1 LLGALAQLAEDL
13 PVFWQLGVEAGAA
26 RYSYKSV
33 AVELG
38 VGEERLCLNAWHPRR
53 ANQDGVH

>member
-1 LLGALAQLAEDL
+1 LLGALAQLAEGL
-13 PVFWQLGVEAGAA
+13 RIGTAVGAGAA
-26 RYSYKSV
+26 RYPYKRI
-33 AVELG
+33 AIELR